1 MSETLYLHFV
11 NAKGFPCRNL
21 ILQNNGVASRRTRRR
36 VHETAK
42 ENIRF
47 NT

>member
-21 ILQNNGVASRRTRRR
+21 ILQNNVALRRTRRR